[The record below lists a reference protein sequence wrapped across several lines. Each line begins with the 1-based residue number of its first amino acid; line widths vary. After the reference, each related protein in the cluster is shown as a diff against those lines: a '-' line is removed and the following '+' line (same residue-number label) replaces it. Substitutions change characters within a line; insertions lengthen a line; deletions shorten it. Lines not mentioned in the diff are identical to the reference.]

1 MWSPT
6 NLVKLVSTGKR
17 RRQMF
22 ICRGSNSGIFFFK
35 TKRVD
40 FERFVW
46 LEMDVLNREVEGNKL
61 NSQRERNVSKAASK
75 LFQCFFEEAQN
86 TWNREIGGMDHSRNG
101 VCVKCKNK
109 FLTTNN
115 RKKAGKSW
123 RKKIV
128 SLFFRNCR
136 FKFRLWAS
144 STQSDQML
152 NKKVDQII
160 PKFAQ
165 KVTTVL

>member
-109 FLTTNN
+109 FLTTND

-123 RKKIV
+123 REI
-128 SLFFRNCR
+128 FFRYFPEIVDLNLVYEHH
-136 FKFRLWAS
+136 RLRVTRCWI
-144 STQSDQML
+144 
-152 NKKVDQII
+152 KKL
-160 PKFAQ
+160 PKLFQ
-165 KVTTVL
+165 NLPKK

>member
-109 FLTTNN
+109 FLTTND
-115 RKKAGKSW
+115 RKRRERVEGKKLFRYFPEIVDLNFVYEHHRLRVTRCW
-123 RKKIV
+123 IKKLTK
-128 SLFFRNCR
+128 LFQN
-136 FKFRLWAS
+136 LP
-144 STQSDQML
+144 
-152 NKKVDQII
+152 KK
-160 PKFAQ
+160 
-165 KVTTVL
+165 